1 MLRPPSTADT
11 MPDDLSV
18 LVAGCLDGT
27 ATPADEA
34 LLAERMRTDA
44 AARDLYLQLADLH
57 ACLAVDETLWI
68 EPPLAE
74 PPSRRRAAGL
84 GRLAAA
90 AALGL
95 AVGLCGAGFVSAY
108 VVPLAWRPVAILHES
123 FEDGPPPLRTGMPH
137 VADLWSGDDS
147 AVVTA
152 EQGVRPLHGAKML
165 RMQRADYDGKESRP
179 GSSADM
185 QRIIDLRG
193 HDGAIAA
200 GRAKL
205 RVAVPFN
212 ATFPDGEAYTCR
224 VTVYALD
231 TDSAAA
237 ADFSDM
243 SAIAKSALAMAGKG
257 SPSLDRDTCSWQTVE
272 TELRL
277 PPGTSFA
284 LVVTSIV
291 HQKPITRRPTFDGHF
306 IDGIRVN
313 LEMDAGRPLVDM
325 ERSRP

>member
-1 MLRPPSTADT
+1 MSH
-11 MPDDLSV
+11 PDDLSD
-18 LVAGCLDGT
+18 LIGLCLDGT
-27 ATPADEA
+27 ATPDDESRLADR
-34 LLAERMRTDA
+34 LRDDA
-44 AARDLYLQLADLH
+44 AARDRYLQLADLH
-57 ACLAVDETLWI
+57 ACMAVDETLWVAD
-68 EPPLAE
+68 PAAE
-74 PPSRRRAAGL
+74 PRSRRRAGGL
-84 GRLAAA
+84 GRLATA
-90 AALGL
+90 AALGV

-108 VVPLAWRPVAILHES
+108 VVPLAWRPVTILHES
-123 FEDGPPPLRTGMPH
+123 FEEGPPPLTTGMPH

-147 AVVTA
+147 AVVAA

-165 RMQRADYDGKESRP
+165 RMQRADYDGKETRP

-193 HDGAIAA
+193 HDGAVAT

-212 ATFPDGEAYTCR
+212 ASFPAGEAYSCR

-231 TDSAAA
+231 TDSASTADLADMAA
-237 ADFSDM
+237 V
-243 SAIAKSALAMAGKG
+243 AKSALAMAGQG
-257 SPSLDRDTCSWQTVE
+257 SPSLDRDTRSWQTVE

-277 PPGTSFA
+277 PPGTAFA
-284 LVVTSIV
+284 LVITSIV
-291 HQKPITRRPTFDGHF
+291 HQRPAARRPTFDGHF

-313 LEMDAGRPLVDM
+313 LEMDAGRPLVAM

>member
-1 MLRPPSTADT
+1 MSD
-11 MPDDLSV
+11 PDDLSD
-18 LVAGCLDGT
+18 LIGRCLDGT
-27 ATPADEA
+27 ATPVDESWLADR
-34 LLAERMRTDA
+34 LRGDA
-44 AARDLYLQLADLH
+44 VARDRYLQFADLH
-57 ACLAVDETLWI
+57 ACMAVDETLWVAD
-68 EPPLAE
+68 PAAE
-74 PPSRRRAAGL
+74 PRSRRRAGGL

-90 AALGL
+90 AALGV

-108 VVPLAWRPVAILHES
+108 VVPLAWRPVTILHES
-123 FEDGPPPLRTGMPH
+123 FEEGPPPLTTGMPH

-152 EQGVRPLHGAKML
+152 EQGVRPLHGTKML
-165 RMQRADYDGKESRP
+165 RMQRADYDGKETSP

-193 HDGAIAA
+193 HDGAVAT

-212 ATFPDGEAYTCR
+212 ASFPAGEAYTCR
-224 VTVYALD
+224 VAIYALD
-231 TDSAAA
+231 TDSAST

-243 SAIAKSALAMAGKG
+243 SAVAKSALAMAGQG
-257 SPSLDRDTCSWQTVE
+257 SPSLDRDTRSWQTVE

-277 PPGTSFA
+277 PPGTAFA
-284 LVVTSIV
+284 LVITSIV
-291 HQKPITRRPTFDGHF
+291 HQKPTTRRPTFDGHF

-313 LEMDAGRPLVDM
+313 LEMDARRPLVDM